1 MLPFLLHI
9 LIVKELDLTD
19 KTEHFERFRTLKK
32 QVNGIKMIGRAG
44 KDLKIS
50 GMNPEDDENDA
61 ENSDFYREGYKRY
74 AFMAAEVLKTNG
86 IRNRD
91 TVKAGKRLFFSH
103 RKTDGDLI
111 RPLTLLICLL
121 FTVTVIVTGMIGS
134 VYGYSQSVGIV
145 ESDVS
150 MTGTDIFCWPLAA
163 DGRIT
168 SYFGI
173 RSDPFSGE
181 EKMHGGI
188 DIAAALGTPV
198 LAAADG
204 TVTAVNMD
212 DPRGGGYGYYVKL
225 DHGGDIVTIYG
236 HCSVICVTS
245 GQMVSRGEMIARV
258 GSTGNSTGDHLH
270 FEIRINGLKQDPL
283 AYFVNNSDISD
294 EEA

>member
-1 MLPFLLHI
+1 M
-9 LIVKELDLTD
+9 TD
-19 KTEHFERFRTLKK
+19 RTEHFERFRTLKK
-32 QVNGIKMIGRAG
+32 QVNDIKMIGRG
-44 KDLKIS
+44 VKDLKTS
-50 GMNPEDDENDA
+50 GIYPEDDENDA
-61 ENSDFYREGYKRY
+61 ENSDLYREEYIRY
-74 AFMAAEVLKTNG
+74 ASIAAEVLKRNR
-86 IRNRD
+86 IRKRD

-103 RKTDGDLI
+103 RKTDSDLI
-111 RPLTLLICLL
+111 RTLTLLICLL
-121 FTVTVIVTGMIGS
+121 FTVTVTITSMTGS
-134 VYGYSQSVGIV
+134 VYGYSQSLGVV
-145 ESDVS
+145 ESNVS
-150 MTGTDIFCWPLAA
+150 MTGTDIFCWPLAT

-173 RSDPFSGE
+173 RSDPFTGE
-181 EKMHGGI
+181 QKMHGGI

-225 DHGGDIVTIYG
+225 DHGSDIATLYG

-245 GQMVSRGEMIARV
+245 GQKVSRGEMIARV

>member
-1 MLPFLLHI
+1 M
-9 LIVKELDLTD
+9 TD
-19 KTEHFERFRTLKK
+19 KTEHFKRFRTLKK
-32 QVNGIKMIGRAG
+32 QDNGIKMIGRAG
-44 KDLKIS
+44 KDLKTSVIY
-50 GMNPEDDENDA
+50 PDDDEYDA
-61 ENSDFYREGYKRY
+61 ENSDLYQEGYNRY
-74 AFMAAEVLKTNG
+74 ASIAAVVLKRNR
-86 IRNRD
+86 IKNRD
-91 TVKAGKRLFFSH
+91 TVKAGKRLFFSY
-103 RKTDGDLI
+103 RKTDDDRI
-111 RPLTLLICLL
+111 RPLAVLICLL
-121 FTVTVIVTGMIGS
+121 FIVTVTVTSMTGS
-134 VYGYSQSVGIV
+134 VYGYSQSMGIV
-145 ESDVS
+145 ESNVS
-150 MTGTDIFCWPLAA
+150 MTGTDIFRWPLAA

-212 DPRGGGYGYYVKL
+212 DPWGGGYGYYVKL
-225 DHGGDIVTIYG
+225 DHGSDIATVYG
-236 HCSVICVTS
+236 HCSVICVRN
-245 GQMVSRGEMIARV
+245 GQKVSRGEMIARV

>member
-19 KTEHFERFRTLKK
+19 RAERFERLRTLKK

-50 GMNPEDDENDA
+50 VIYPDDDENDA
-61 ENSDFYREGYKRY
+61 GNSDLYREEYNRY
-74 AFMAAEVLKTNG
+74 ASIAAEVLKTNG

-91 TVKAGKRLFFSH
+91 TVKTGKRLFFSH
-103 RKTDGDLI
+103 RNTDGDLI

-121 FTVTVIVTGMIGS
+121 CTVTVSVTSMTGS
-134 VYGYSQSVGIV
+134 VYGYSQSMGIV
-145 ESDVS
+145 ESNVS

-181 EKMHGGI
+181 QKMHGGI
-188 DIAAALGTPV
+188 DIAAATGTPV

-212 DPRGGGYGYYVKL
+212 DPWGGGYGYYVKL
-225 DHGGDIVTIYG
+225 DHGDDRSTVYG
-236 HCSVICVTS
+236 HCSVICVSS
-245 GQMVSRGEMIARV
+245 GQKVSRGEMIARV

>member
-19 KTEHFERFRTLKK
+19 RTEHFERFRTLKK

-44 KDLKIS
+44 KVLKTSVIY
-50 GMNPEDDENDA
+50 PDDDENDA
-61 ENSDFYREGYKRY
+61 RNSDLYREEYKRY
-74 AFMAAEVLKTNG
+74 ASIAAEVLKTNG
-86 IRNRD
+86 IKKRD
-91 TVKAGKRLFFSH
+91 TVMDRIRLCFSH

-121 FTVTVIVTGMIGS
+121 FTVTVSVTGIIGS
-134 VYGYSQSVGIV
+134 VYGYSQSLGIV

-150 MTGTDIFCWPLAA
+150 MTGSDIFSWPLTV

-173 RSDPFSGE
+173 RNDPFTGE
-181 EKMHGGI
+181 EKFHGGI

-212 DPRGGGYGYYVKL
+212 DPWGGGYGYYVKL
-225 DHGGDIVTIYG
+225 DHGDDRSTVYG
-236 HCSVICVTS
+236 HCSVICVS
-245 GQMVSRGEMIARV
+245 NGQKVSRGEMIARV
-258 GSTGNSTGDHLH
+258 GSTGNSTGEHLH
-270 FEIRINGLKQDPL
+270 FEIRVNGLKQDPL

-294 EEA
+294 SEA